1 MVDKNNFDYNPTL
14 TNLLDKKI
22 HKLENKLCSQKQQI
36 RKLTESF
43 YCLKLDNYNKDICGK
58 KNSKFFRINIEK

>member
-22 HKLENKLCSQKQQI
+22 LKLETKLCSQKQQI

-43 YCLKLDNYNKDICGK
+43 DCLKLDNYNKDICGK